1 MAVELTSK
9 RYRVEDIDAVEFCYQ
24 QGWTD
29 GLPVIPPT
37 ADRVTTMLAAARLDP
52 KQETAFITHRAV
64 SITAEKDA
72 INAVI
77 SGSRPEYL
85 PLVVSSFNGIWDPA
99 CIDLGPGAS
108 TGGAAVLRNV
118 NVPNASP
125 VD

>member
-52 KQETAFITHRAV
+52 KQEIAFITHRSV
-64 SITAEKDA
+64 SITAEKVA
-72 INAVI
+72 INAAMA
-77 SGSRPEYL
+77 GCLPEFSHEVL
-85 PLVVSSFNGIWDPA
+85 PTVSSI
-99 CIDLGPGAS
+99 GA
-108 TGGAAVLRNV
+108 
-118 NVPNASP
+118 PNRI
-125 VD
+125 